1 MGRRASIIVS
11 ILLVLLTG
19 CGLNNTEKIEFS
31 KTDFRHIT
39 FNHKDYSI
47 TDNEISKDNI
57 RNVLVKDYKVIWI
70 NSHTGK
76 ILSKVSN
83 NSCTLAIMNIF
94 QTSDKLLCIG
104 IDDKYFQIAPKDQTS
119 NLLNIS
125 RFSSKNTNV
134 ELDSGDDILIDDNNC
149 RRIFYRGE
157 AYYITS
163 EEVSSDKVGVYIDNL
178 AEVRLFDAET
188 GKKISNEERYAI
200 YNKGEAKDRVN
211 WFYGEVYSIK
221 NSKDDEESLVVK
233 INNVYRRAMKEE

>member
-1 MGRRASIIVS
+1 M
-11 ILLVLLTG
+11 
-19 CGLNNTEKIEFS
+19 
-31 KTDFRHIT
+31 
-39 FNHKDYSI
+39 
-47 TDNEISKDNI
+47 
-57 RNVLVKDYKVIWI
+57 
-70 NSHTGK
+70 
-76 ILSKVSN
+76 
-83 NSCTLAIMNIF
+83 
-94 QTSDKLLCIG
+94 
-104 IDDKYFQIAPKDQTS
+104 
-119 NLLNIS
+119 
-125 RFSSKNTNV
+125 
-134 ELDSGDDILIDDNNC
+134 DSGDDILIDDNNC

-221 NSKDDEESLVVK
+221 NSKDDESLVVK

>member
-104 IDDKYFQIAPKDQTS
+104 IDDKYFQ
-119 NLLNIS
+119 